1 MGRGIGSTG
10 LGQQFTRFADV
21 DLSIGKHFTV
31 TGTFSQA
38 VRASHPGALPNLFGA
53 VGMANWNDLP
63 VELALLILGYMDTEA
78 LAVMCQVSTCSTT
91 IARAFLYNSITVDCA
106 APLSLVHSKLYRLVR
121 TLSKR
126 PELGSLVRKLTLGVF
141 REPRKTGPYGSQ
153 KLDHRA
159 WNILYQSTYAVVLDP
174 ELDEDIKDI
183 LDDQKEL
190 GCRPPNLG
198 IHSLLRQVLLHLG
211 QLNGLTV
218 LHGDPKTCWLLLD
231 VALKFTEGK
240 KAFQKV
246 TSLDCAFEGKGKND
260 YWHSLDT
267 VLAFCLI
274 PSLKHWRLWRAGNYG
289 PEEQRDDDCG
299 VYVSKDKQ
307 IKPHSIPLLHLLLE
321 SSSITC
327 ASMRRLLALPQK
339 LRSFTYIFKHLTP
352 VDLTALSEA
361 LLQQAFSLET
371 IEIRAEDG
379 TPPHVFGSMP
389 NGFRDFPVLREL
401 KVDVRTLTSN
411 KEGPNTKALP
421 LSTLVPFTL
430 AILEVYLRPSMSLWD
445 FVSKIQFPEDRSLK
459 KSLPSL
465 ERITLHVKEAVSNAA
480 IGESNGPA
488 RPSPELLW
496 EELRAGGILVES

>member
-10 LGQQFTRFADV
+10 LPQQFTRFADV
-21 DLSIGKHFTV
+21 DLSRGQHFAV

-38 VRASHPGALPNLFGA
+38 VRASHPGALPNLFGRD
-53 VGMANWNDLP
+53 GMANWNDLP
-63 VELALLILGYMDTEA
+63 VELALLILGYMDSEA
-78 LAVMCQVSTCSTT
+78 LAAMCRVSTSTT
-91 IARAFLYNSITVDCA
+91 IAATAALYNSITIDCA
-106 APLSLVHSKLYRLVR
+106 APLSLIHSKLYRLVR
-121 TLSKR
+121 ALSKR
-126 PELGSLVRKLTLGVF
+126 PELGSLIRKLTLGVF

-159 WNILYQSTYAVVLDP
+159 WNILYQSTYAVVHAP
-174 ELDEDIKDI
+174 ELDEDIRGI
-183 LDDQKEL
+183 LDDQVKL

-198 IHSLLRQVLLHLG
+198 IHSLLRQVLLHLS
-211 QLNGLTV
+211 QLNSLTV

-289 PEEQRDDDCG
+289 PEEQRDDDSG

-307 IKPHSIPLLHLLLE
+307 IKQHSIPLLHLLLE
-321 SSSITC
+321 SSSISC

-339 LRSFTYIFKHLTP
+339 LRSFTYIFKHHTP

-371 IEIRAEDG
+371 IEIRAEEG
-379 TPPHVFGSMP
+379 TSPHVFGSMP
-389 NGFRDFPVLREL
+389 KGFRDFPVLREL
-401 KVDVRTLTSN
+401 KVDVRTLT
-411 KEGPNTKALP
+411 PNTEGSSTKPVRLDTMVP
-421 LSTLVPFTL
+421 STLT
-430 AILEVYLRPSMSLWD
+430 ILEVYLRPSTSLLE
-445 FVSKIQFPEDRSLK
+445 FVSTIQFPENRSLK

-480 IGESNGPA
+480 IGESNGPE